1 MANSTQRA
9 HLGFLVELTRPVGRD
24 DKDLLAGRYIDL
36 HDKPLGEVIL
46 EDRSPTRR
54 FLLVVMD
61 EVVAMHVEAALEN
74 DHRTASRA
82 RRAVLRYP
90 REAVVPPGVVRD
102 GHAWAAGDD
111 VAYSFVS
118 EDQAALAQQGA

>member
-1 MANSTQRA
+1 MTASMQQA

-24 DKDLLAGRYIDL
+24 DRDLLAGRYIDL
-36 HDKPLGEVIL
+36 YDKPLGEVIL

-54 FLLVVMD
+54 FLLVVLD
-61 EVVAMHVEAALEN
+61 QVVAMHVEAALEN

-90 REAVVPPGVVRD
+90 RGTEVPPGVVRGGD
-102 GHAWAAGDD
+102 VWAAGDD
-111 VAYSFVS
+111 IVYSFVS
-118 EDQAALAQQGA
+118 EDQATLAQQGA

>member
-1 MANSTQRA
+1 MTTSTQPA
-9 HLGFLVELTRPVGRD
+9 HLGFLVELTRPVGSD

-36 HDKPLGEVIL
+36 YDKPLGEVIL
-46 EDRSPTRR
+46 EDRSPARR

-74 DHRTASRA
+74 DSRTASRA

-90 REAVVPPGVVRD
+90 RGAEVPPGVVRNGD
-102 GHAWAAGDD
+102 AWTAGDH
-111 VAYSFVS
+111 VVYSFGS
-118 EDQAALAQQGA
+118 EDQASRAQNGV